1 MNRVLS
7 LVRSARTSSAP
18 ASRLNS
24 DSMLAE
30 FVALH
35 EDMVEQLRLERLGT
49 VGSTAFLTSLI
60 DQHEKTAAML
70 RAKIEHRQAT
80 TEADALLSPP
90 TEATRAETHYRG
102 LYFSAASLA
111 TGQA

>member
-7 LVRSARTSSAP
+7 LVRSARTSSGP
-18 ASRLNS
+18 ESRLNS

-60 DQHEKTAAML
+60 EQHEKTAAML
-70 RAKIEHRQAT
+70 RAKIEHRQSAT
-80 TEADALLSPP
+80 DPAILLSPAQ
-90 TEATRAETHYRG
+90 ATTVQPHYRC
-102 LYFSAASLA
+102 LYFAAASLA
-111 TGQA
+111 TVQA